1 MIKYRRLE
9 NKTWEI
15 ENDDGSWVS
24 IESFNK
30 FCSYISP
37 SSLVLA
43 WNNINMVPHSD
54 VTSMVEMHESG
65 CEHLLE
71 GGRQAYDFMGW
82 NELYPTY
89 IKALDGLY
97 DYSQELLRSSD
108 CDDIQFENGVMA
120 GYLHIAPCTEHARP
134 TEEEIEESFNILYNA
149 WLAQH
154 PELEDDRNMTDA
166 EYDAYLAR
174 NPVYARYKELSEKI
188 DKMLDEDDYA
198 ELSSGEKEEFEE
210 LSAIYQYKIDERF
223 G

>member
-1 MIKYRRLE
+1 MLKYRRLE

-24 IESFNK
+24 IESFNRSK
-30 FCSYISP
+30 YSDISP

-54 VTSMVEMHESG
+54 VTAVVEMHESG

-97 DYSQELLRSSD
+97 DYSQELLQSSD

-120 GYLHIAPCTEHARP
+120 GYLHIATCTKHP
-134 TEEEIEESFNILYNA
+134 HPPEEEIEESVNLLYNA
-149 WLAQH
+149 WLYHH
-154 PELEDDRNMTDA
+154 PELEDDRNMTDS

-174 NPVYARYKELSEKI
+174 NPVYARYQELSEKAY
-188 DKMLDEDDYA
+188 YA
-198 ELSSGEKEEFEE
+198 ELYSGEKEEFEE
-210 LSAIYQYKIDERF
+210 LSAIYQYKIDEWF